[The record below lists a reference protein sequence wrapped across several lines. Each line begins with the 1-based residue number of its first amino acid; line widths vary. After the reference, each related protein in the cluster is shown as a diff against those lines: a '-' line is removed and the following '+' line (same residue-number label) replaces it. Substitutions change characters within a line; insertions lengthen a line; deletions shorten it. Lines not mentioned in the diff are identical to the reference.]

1 MKRAAFAVPGSL
13 DTPTGGYAYDK
24 RIITELRAL
33 GWQIDVIDLGAG
45 FPDPDLAMRE
55 AALAKL
61 LALPQ
66 GCPIVIDGL
75 AYGVMAVEASLL
87 SGRNPLVALV
97 HHPLALE
104 TGLAAQRARDLQDS
118 ERAALVHARAVIVTG
133 DSTAPILSQDYNVAR
148 ERITVIWPG
157 TDRPQRAKPGRRAS
171 DAISLLAVGSVIP
184 RKGYEVLIEALSGL
198 KDLPWLL
205 TIAGDTG
212 RDHDST
218 LRLQAMIEALAL
230 QERVTVAGAVSGA
243 RLADLYARADVFVL
257 ASLFEGYGMVFG
269 EAIAQGLPIVATE
282 VGAAGSLVPPDA
294 GILVAPGNA
303 DALREALRRVIADAD
318 LRATMAEAA
327 RKAAAQLPR
336 WQQSA
341 ADFARVLETCL

>member
-1 MKRAAFAVPGSL
+1 VKRAAFAVPGNL
-13 DTPTGGYAYDK
+13 DTPTGGYTYDK

-33 GWQIDVIDLGAG
+33 GWQIDVIDLGAS
-45 FPDPDLAMRE
+45 FPDPDRAMRE

-61 LALPQ
+61 LALPE

-104 TGLAAQRARDLQDS
+104 TGLDADVAADLQDS

-133 DSTAPILSQDYNVAR
+133 ASTVPILTRDYDVAP
-148 ERITVIWPG
+148 ELIAVIVPG
-157 TDRPQRAKPGRRAS
+157 TDRPHRAKPGPKAS
-171 DAISLLAVGSVIP
+171 KTIGLLAVGSVIP
-184 RKGYEVLIEALSGL
+184 RKGYGILIEALSGL
-198 KDLPWLL
+198 RELPWSL

-212 RDHDST
+212 RDPET
-218 LRLQAMIEALAL
+218 FLRLKASIEAFAL
-230 QERVTVAGAVSGA
+230 QERVAVAGAVSNA
-243 RLADLYARADVFVL
+243 RLAELYASADVFVL

-269 EAIAQGLPIVATE
+269 EAIAQGLPIVATD
-282 VGAAGSLVPPDA
+282 VGAARALVPPDA
-294 GILVAPGNA
+294 GILVAPGDV
-303 DALREALRRVIADAD
+303 DALRAALRRVVADAN
-318 LRATMAEAA
+318 LRATMVEAVC
-327 RKAAAQLPR
+327 KAASQLPR